1 MIVPYEKRHLYTLI
15 YIDIFNMNVYVYE
28 YEIDPKPFVDNSLY
42 IVID

>member
-1 MIVPYEKRHLYTLI
+1 MKNATYILSSILI
-15 YIDIFNMNVYVYE
+15 FFNMNIYVYE